1 MKPLNSI
8 ALLVAMTTASAGLP
22 MTAYAQAGLFATEE
36 QAQGACKPDEVVWI
50 DLDRGRYYHKGQSAY
65 GKGSNGGY
73 SCAKAAHAQ
82 YRESHD

>member
-8 ALLVAMTTASAGLP
+8 ALLVAIAAGSAALP
-22 MTAYAQAGLFATEE
+22 GIAYAQAGLFVSEE

-73 SCAKAAHAQ
+73 SCAKTAHAQ